1 MSANHS
7 RFDRGWAQWGLLLGL
22 ALAAVGYLG
31 PWVAHPT
38 AALTLTGP
46 DLGEFVKF
54 LPAGAPSGRQ
64 LFYAPAVAVVVA
76 VALVARRYPWLLR
89 APLVLLALPVSAQ
102 VLPPAWSV
110 PVLLT
115 AEFRAQTVA
124 LGMCWLLLLGHGWLG
139 RLPRRWVGAGVA
151 LASLAAGVSATW
163 VYLRIRPAIGAVYSA
178 SGALQPVG
186 WGWFVCLAGLAL
198 LAGSGLA
205 WCLRGEAAAP

>member
-1 MSANHS
+1 MSAIHRN
-7 RFDRGWAQWGLLLGL
+7 FDQGWVRWGLLLGL

-54 LPAGAPSGRQ
+54 LPQGAPSGRQ
-64 LFYAPAVAVVVA
+64 LFYAPAVAVVVVA
-76 VALVARRYPWLLR
+76 ALVARRYPWSLR
-89 APLVLLALPVSAQ
+89 APLVLLAVPVSAQ

-115 AEFRAQTVA
+115 SEFRAQTVA
-124 LGMCWLLLLGHGWLG
+124 LVGCWLLLLAHGWLG
-139 RLPRRWVGAGVA
+139 RLPPRWVGAGAAVT
-151 LASLAAGVSATW
+151 SLAAGASAAW
-163 VYLRIRPAIGAVYSA
+163 QYLRVRPAIGAVYSA

-186 WGWFVCLAGLAL
+186 WGWFVCLGGLAL
-198 LAGSGLA
+198 IAGSGLVLS
-205 WCLRGEAAAP
+205 LRGEAVAP